1 MAVRAERRSQ
11 QHGVVARSLAQVRGQ
26 RALCE
31 PLRPRPL
38 PLAASLAA
46 DIAAEGSERAG
57 DRLVGAG
64 ALGVR
69 LEVLP
74 LRLRAAAARA
84 VQQLEAATGVVR
96 LEVRR

>member
-1 MAVRAERRSQ
+1 MRAERRSQ
-11 QHGVVARSLAQVRGQ
+11 QHGVIARGLAQVRGE

-31 PLRPRPL
+31 PRRL
-38 PLAASLAA
+38 
-46 DIAAEGSERAG
+46 AAEGSERAS

-84 VQQLEAATGVVR
+84 VQQLEAATGVMR

>member
-11 QHGVVARSLAQVRGQ
+11 QHGVIARSLAQVRGE

-31 PLRPRPL
+31 PRPRPL

-46 DIAAEGSERAG
+46 DVAAEGSERAS

-84 VQQLEAATGVVR
+84 VQQLEAATGVMR